1 MSGGEQSKSPAA
13 LRGIRV
19 LDLSRVL
26 AGPFCAMQL
35 ADLGAD
41 VIKVEQPGYG
51 DATRH
56 WGPPWIGEGEGR
68 QSAYFI
74 SVNRNKRSL
83 TLNLKR
89 EEGRAIARRLAA
101 QADVLVENFKVGTA
115 ARWGLD
121 YETLRAA
128 NPGLIYCAISG
139 YGQTGPD
146 RERPGY
152 DFIVQAEGGVMSITG
167 PAEGPPYKV
176 GVAVSDVVA
185 GLYATTAVLAALRHR
200 ENTGEGQYIDVALF
214 DAQLAWLANVASNHL
229 VSGETPGRYGNA
241 HPNIVPYQTFPTA
254 DGHLAL
260 GVGSDGQFR
269 RLCAVLERPSLAED
283 RRFRTNPERVAHREA
298 LVAALAAAFRAR
310 PTAAWIAA
318 LRAAD
323 IPAAPINDVGQAL
336 SHPQTAAREMVTAV
350 SHPQTGSIPL
360 VNSPLNLSAAPPAIR
375 RPPPLLGE
383 QTTAVLAELGYDA
396 AEIERLQE
404 QGVV

>member
-1 MSGGEQSKSPAA
+1 
-13 LRGIRV
+13 
-19 LDLSRVL
+19 
-26 AGPFCAMQL
+26 MQL

-41 VIKVEQPGYG
+41 VIKVEQPGRG

-101 QADVLVENFKVGTA
+101 RSDVLVENFKVGAA

-152 DFIVQAEGGVMSITG
+152 DFVVQAEGGVMSITG
-167 PAEGPPYKV
+167 PAEGPPSKV

-200 ENTGEGQYIDVALF
+200 EQTGEGQYIDVALF
-214 DAQLAWLANVASNHL
+214 DAQLAWLANVASNYL

-241 HPNIVPYQTFPTA
+241 HPNIVPYQTFATA

-269 RLCAVLERPSLAED
+269 RLCAVLARPSLAED
-283 RRFRTNPERVAHREA
+283 PRFRTNPERVAHREA
-298 LVAALAAAFRAR
+298 LVAELEKVFQTR
-310 PTAAWIAA
+310 PTADWIGA

-336 SHPQTAAREMVTAV
+336 SHPQAAARDMVTAV
-350 SHPQTGSIPL
+350 AHPQTGAVPL
-360 VNSPLNLSAAPPAIR
+360 VNSPLNLSATPPTIR

-396 AEIERLQE
+396 ADIERLQE
-404 QGVV
+404 QGIV